1 MLNTDK
7 MYIVDSHC
15 DSIAYVDKG
24 SFPLVNPHNYSQK
37 CNQLQFIAMFCMAR
51 DGNLEDAYKRAVR
64 YIGHFAISMQKEAE
78 KVVQVRTYE
87 DIERAF
93 ADNKHA
99 ALLAVEGGSAI
110 KGSKDVLRDFYHA
123 GVRVFGLAWLSN
135 ELAKSNRIAPDE
147 EDTGLTAL
155 GREIVAKGND
165 LGMIFDVSH
174 LSDKSFWDLA
184 EISKKPLI
192 ASHSNFRSLCPHS
205 RNLTDDMA
213 RYIVEHDGMIGL
225 NMYPDF
231 IDEQICNQTVDRYF
245 DHLDYCIDKF
255 GSDNIGFGGDVD
267 GTSGEYPSPITE
279 ERSIHDQFIEAMSA
293 RGYSDDIIEK
303 FTSRNYLNFL
313 KKYL

>member
-1 MLNTDK
+1 

-15 DSIAYVDKG
+15 DSIQLVDKG
-24 SFPLVNPHNYSQK
+24 KFSLVNPHNFSTK
-37 CNQLQFIAMFCMAR
+37 HKQLQFVAMFCISR
-51 DGNLEDAYKRAVR
+51 DGNLEEAYKRAVR
-64 YIGHFAISMQKEAE
+64 YIGHFNIAMQKESD
-78 KVVQVRTYE
+78 KVVQVITYR

-93 ADNKHA
+93 AENKHA

-110 KGSKDVLRDFYHA
+110 KGSKEVLRDFYFA

-135 ELAKSNRIAPDE
+135 ELAKSNRIAAGE
-147 EDTGLTAL
+147 EDTGLTDL
-155 GREIVAKGND
+155 GREIVSTGND

-184 EISKKPLI
+184 AISKKPLI
-192 ASHSNFRSLCPHS
+192 ASHSNFRSLCSHS

-213 RYIVEHDGMIGL
+213 RFIVEHDGMIGL
-225 NMYPDF
+225 NMYPEF
-231 IDEQICNQTVDRYF
+231 IDVSKDDQTVDRFF

-267 GTSGEYPSPITE
+267 GTDGEYPSPINE
-279 ERSIHDQFIEAMSA
+279 GSSIHDQFMDVMYR
-293 RGYSDDIIEK
+293 RGYSEDVIEK
-303 FTSRNYLNFL
+303 FAYKNYMNFL

>member
-1 MLNTDK
+1 
-7 MYIVDSHC
+7 MYVVDSHC
-15 DSIAYVDKG
+15 DSIQLVDQGK
-24 SFPLVNPHNYSQK
+24 FPLVNPHNFSNRYK
-37 CNQLQFIAMFCMAR
+37 QLQFVAMFCMSR
-51 DGNLEDAYKRAVR
+51 DGDLNEAYKRAVR
-64 YIGHFAISMQKEAE
+64 YIGHFAIAMQKEAD

-93 ADNKHA
+93 SENKHA

-110 KGSKDVLRDFYHA
+110 KGSKEVLRDFYHA

-135 ELAKSNRIAPDE
+135 ELAKSNRIVIGE
-147 EDTGLTAL
+147 EDTGLTDL
-155 GREIVAKGND
+155 GREIVAEGND

-184 EISKKPLI
+184 EISKKPII

-213 RYIVEHDGMIGL
+213 RFIVEHDGMIGL
-225 NMYPDF
+225 NVYPEF
-231 IDEQICNQTVDRYF
+231 IDTDPQKQTVDRYF
-245 DHLDYCIDKF
+245 DHLDYCIDRF
-255 GSDNIGFGGDVD
+255 GADNIGFGGDVD

-279 ERSIHDQFIEAMSA
+279 ASSIHDQFIEVMCK
-293 RGYSDDIIEK
+293 RGYSTEIIEK
-303 FTSRNYLNFL
+303 FVYGNYMKFL

>member
-1 MLNTDK
+1 

-15 DSIAYVDKG
+15 DSIQLVDKG
-24 SFPLVNPHNYSQK
+24 KFPLVNPRNFSNNHK
-37 CNQLQFIAMFCMAR
+37 QLQFVAMFCMSR
-51 DGNLEDAYKRAVR
+51 DGNLEEAYKRAVR
-64 YIGHFAISMQKEAE
+64 YIGHFNIAMQKEAD
-78 KVVQVRTYE
+78 KVVQVRTYQ

-93 ADNKHA
+93 AENKHA
-99 ALLAVEGGSAI
+99 ALLSVEGGSGI
-110 KGSKDVLRDFYHA
+110 KGSKDVLRDFYYA

-135 ELAKSNRIAPDE
+135 ELAKSNRIAPGE
-147 EDTGLTAL
+147 EDTGLTDL
-155 GREIVAKGND
+155 GREIVATGNE

-213 RYIVEHDGMIGL
+213 RFIVEHDGMIGL
-225 NMYPDF
+225 NMYPEF
-231 IDEQICNQTVDRYF
+231 IDENSNRQTVDRYF
-245 DHLDYCIDKF
+245 DHLDYCIDKY
-255 GSDNIGFGGDVD
+255 GADNVGFGGDVD

-279 ERSIHDQFIEAMSA
+279 DRSIHDQFMEVMYR
-293 RGYSDDIIEK
+293 RGYSEEIIEK
-303 FTSRNYLNFL
+303 FAYKNYLKFL

>member
-1 MLNTDK
+1 

-15 DSIAYVDKG
+15 DSIQLVDSGKF
-24 SFPLVNPHNYSQK
+24 SLVNPHNFSNTYK
-37 CNQLQFIAMFCMAR
+37 QLQFVAMFCMAR
-51 DGNLEDAYKRAVR
+51 DGKLDEAYKKAVR
-64 YIGHFAISMQKEAE
+64 YIGHFFISMQKEAGE
-78 KVVQVRTYE
+78 VVQVRNFK
-87 DIERAF
+87 DIELAF
-93 ADNKHA
+93 AENKHA
-99 ALLAVEGGSAI
+99 ALLAIEGGSAI
-110 KGSKDVLRDFYHA
+110 KGSKEVLRDFYHA

-135 ELAKSNRIAPDE
+135 ELAKSNRISDNE
-147 EDTGLTAL
+147 EDTGLTDL
-155 GREIVAKGND
+155 GKEIVAEGND

-213 RYIVEHDGMIGL
+213 RFIVENDGMIGL
-225 NMYPDF
+225 NMYPEF
-231 IDEQICNQTVDRYF
+231 IDENRDRQTVDRFF
-245 DHLDYCIDKF
+245 DHLDYCIDRF

-267 GTSGEYPSPITE
+267 GTSGMYPAPITE
-279 ERSIHDQFIEAMSA
+279 ERSIHDQFVEAMIL

-303 FTSRNYLNFL
+303 FTYKNYLSFL

>member
-1 MLNTDK
+1 

-15 DSIAYVDKG
+15 DSIQLVDRGK
-24 SFPLVNPHNYSQK
+24 FPLVNPHNFSSKYK
-37 CNQLQFIAMFCMAR
+37 QLQFVAMFCMSR
-51 DGNLEDAYKRAVR
+51 DGNLEEAYKRAVR
-64 YIGHFAISMQKEAE
+64 YIGHFNIAMQKEAD
-78 KVVQVRTYE
+78 KVVQVRTYD

-93 ADNKHA
+93 AENKHA

-110 KGSKDVLRDFYHA
+110 KGSKEALRDFYLA

-135 ELAKSNRIAPDE
+135 ELAKSNRISAGE
-147 EDTGLTAL
+147 EDTGLTEL
-155 GREIVAKGND
+155 GREIVATGNE

-184 EISKKPLI
+184 DITKKPLI
-192 ASHSNFRSLCPHS
+192 ASHSNFRNLCPHG
-205 RNLTDDMA
+205 RNLTDEMA

-225 NMYPDF
+225 NMYPEFVDA
-231 IDEQICNQTVDRYF
+231 DKNNQTVDRFF

-267 GTSGEYPSPITE
+267 GTDGEYPSPINE
-279 ERSIHDQFIEAMSA
+279 ESSIHDQFMEVMYR
-293 RGYSDDIIEK
+293 RGYSSDIIEK
-303 FTSRNYLNFL
+303 FAYKNYLNFL

>member
-1 MLNTDK
+1 

-15 DSIAYVDKG
+15 DSIQLVDRGK
-24 SFPLVNPHNYSQK
+24 FPLVNPHNFSDKY
-37 CNQLQFIAMFCMAR
+37 NQLQFVAMFCISR
-51 DGNLEDAYKRAVR
+51 DGDIEEAYKRAVR
-64 YIGHFAISMQKEAE
+64 YIGHFSIAMQKESD
-78 KVVQVRTYE
+78 KILQVRTYQ

-93 ADNKHA
+93 AEKKHA
-99 ALLAVEGGSAI
+99 ALLAIEGGSAI
-110 KGSKDVLRDFYHA
+110 KGSKEVLRDFYHA

-135 ELAKSNRIAPDE
+135 ELAKSNRISE
-147 EDTGLTAL
+147 GEVDTGLTDL
-155 GREIVAKGND
+155 GREIVATGND

-184 EISKKPLI
+184 EIAKKPLI
-192 ASHSNFRSLCPHS
+192 ASHSNFRTLCPHS
-205 RNLTDDMA
+205 RNLTDEMA
-213 RYIVEHDGMIGL
+213 RFIVERDGMIGL

-231 IDEQICNQTVDRYF
+231 IDENADRQTVDRYF

-279 ERSIHDQFIEAMSA
+279 ASSIHDQFVDAMYK
-293 RGYSDDIIEK
+293 RGYSTEIIEK
-303 FTSRNYLNFL
+303 FTYRNYLNYL

>member
-1 MLNTDK
+1 

-15 DSIAYVDKG
+15 DSIQLVDRGK
-24 SFPLVNPHNYSQK
+24 FPLVNPHNFSGNHK
-37 CNQLQFIAMFCMAR
+37 QLQFVAMFCMSR

-64 YIGHFAISMQKEAE
+64 YIGHFNISMQKEAD
-78 KVVQVRTYE
+78 KVVQVRSYQ

-93 ADNKHA
+93 AENKHA

-110 KGSKDVLRDFYHA
+110 KGSKEVLRDFYYA

-135 ELAKSNRIAPDE
+135 ELAKSNRIVPGE
-147 EDTGLTAL
+147 EDTGLTDL
-155 GREIVAKGND
+155 GREIVATGNE

-192 ASHSNFRSLCPHS
+192 ASHSNFRTLCPHS

-213 RYIVEHDGMIGL
+213 RFIVEHDGMIGL
-225 NMYPDF
+225 NMYPEF
-231 IDEQICNQTVDRYF
+231 IDENSDMQTVDRYF
-245 DHLDYCIDKF
+245 HHLDYCIDKF

-279 ERSIHDQFIEAMSA
+279 ASSIHDQFMDVMYR
-293 RGYSDDIIEK
+293 RGYSEDIIEK
-303 FTSRNYLNFL
+303 FAYKNYMNYLS
-313 KKYL
+313 KYL